1 MTMAPT
7 VFPTRHGASSWP
19 PIWLTQGF
27 RPFFL
32 SAALWSVAA
41 LALWIAMLALGR
53 TLPSRFDP
61 LSWHIHEMLF
71 GFGLAAA
78 AGFLLTAVP
87 NWTRRLPVAG
97 APLAMLFGLWLLGR
111 LVCAASALLPAWF
124 AILLD
129 LAFPLVLIG
138 VIAREIIA
146 GKNWRNLA
154 MTAPLLVLTAA
165 DLAMHLEAVGVNVPA
180 GLGWRLGLAAMI
192 ILMSIIGGRIIPS
205 FTRNWLAKRGSDLT
219 PQNPWL
225 TRATVGTLH
234 AGLIGWSF
242 LPESRLFGGL
252 LVIGG
257 GLTFW
262 RLGSWRGL
270 ATSAEP
276 LLFILHLGYAWLA
289 VGVLLLGLA
298 VLGPVP
304 LPAAIHALTAGAMG
318 TMILAVMTRVTRG
331 HSGQDLSADRVTIAI
346 YLLVSFA
353 ALFRVLAAFV
363 MPGPSPLLYASA
375 ALWIAAFVLFA
386 VAYGP
391 MLLFKRAAG

>member
-1 MTMAPT
+1 MTMAST
-7 VFPTRHGASSWP
+7 ASRIGRRAP
-19 PIWLTQGF
+19 PIWLAQGF

-32 SAALWSVAA
+32 AAALWSVAA
-41 LALWIAMLALGR
+41 LALWIGMLATGR

-87 NWTRRLPVAG
+87 NWTRRLPVSG
-97 APLAMLFGLWLLGR
+97 APLATLFGLWLLGR
-111 LVCAASALLPAWF
+111 VACASSALMPAWL
-124 AILLD
+124 AIILD

-146 GKNWRNLA
+146 GKNWRNLP

-165 DLAMHLEAVGVNVPA
+165 NLVMHLEAVGVNVSA

-192 ILMSIIGGRIIPS
+192 TLMSVIGGRIIPS
-205 FTRNWLAKRGSDLT
+205 FTRNWLAKRNADLSA
-219 PQNPWL
+219 PNPWV
-225 TRATVGTLH
+225 TRVGMATLH
-234 AGLIGWSF
+234 TGLLGWAF
-242 LPESRLFGGL
+242 LPDARLFGAL

-257 GLTFW
+257 ALNLW
-262 RLGSWRGL
+262 RLWSWRGL
-270 ATSAEP
+270 ATTAEP
-276 LLFILHLGYAWLA
+276 LLFVLHLGYAWLA
-289 VGVLLLGLA
+289 VGAMLLGLA

-318 TMILAVMTRVTRG
+318 TMILAVMTRATRG
-331 HSGQDLSADRVTIAI
+331 HSGQNLAADRTTVAI
-346 YLLVSFA
+346 YLLVTFA
-353 ALFRVLAAFV
+353 ALSRVIAAFV

-375 ALWIAAFVLFA
+375 ALWIAAFALFA
-386 VAYGP
+386 IAYGP